1 VDGKLV
7 LVPTP
12 IGNLGDITFRALEV
26 LKRCDAVL
34 AEDTRVTGKLLAH
47 FELRKPLFSFH
58 QHNEHTKVD
67 AIIAE
72 VLQGKYYAFCSDAGT
87 PGISDP
93 GYLLVRKALDAGI
106 TPEVLPGPTAFVPAL
121 VASGFSC
128 DRFVYE
134 GFLPLKKGRSSRI
147 LDWKNETRTV
157 VLFESPHRIARLMK
171 EMEELLQPERKAV
184 IHREI
189 SKKFEERLDGSLTE
203 LKNLTQSKSLKGEL
217 VVILEGWKKS

>member
-1 VDGKLV
+1 M
-7 LVPTP
+7 VPTP
-12 IGNLGDITFRALEV
+12 IGNLGDMTFRALEV
-26 LKRCDAVL
+26 LEACDVVL

-47 FELRKPLFSFH
+47 FNLRKPLISFH
-58 QHNEHTKVD
+58 QHNEHSKVD
-67 AIIAE
+67 HLILE
-72 VLQGKYYAFCSDAGT
+72 VLQGKQLAFCSDAGT

-106 TPEVLPGPTAFVPAL
+106 IPEVLPGATAFVPAL

-134 GFLPLKKGRSSRI
+134 GFLPMKKGRSSRI
-147 LDWKNETRTV
+147 LEWKEEARTV
-157 VLFESPHRIARLMK
+157 VLYESPHRIVRLMK
-171 EMEELLQPERKAV
+171 EMHELLQPERKAV

-189 SKKFEERLDGSLTE
+189 SKKFEERLEGTLSD
-203 LKNLTQSKSLKGEL
+203 LKNLTSARSLKGEL